1 MDRRILVFHVG
12 DFLGRIG
19 EVGLAAG
26 LARLA
31 APGCWDEK
39 GTLVLSNA
47 GIGIEVFVSDIED
60 EMKAGFFE
68 DLEGFQKGEGVFAAL
83 GL

>member
-39 GTLVLSNA
+39 
-47 GIGIEVFVSDIED
+47 VFVSDIED